1 MEGAVGPEGERPFR
15 MLVLCTGNSARSQ
28 MAEAIVRKLAGDAVE
43 VHSAGIAPAGLN
55 PLAVQ
60 AMAEIGVDISG
71 QRSKSVTEFLG
82 QRFDLVLTV
91 CDSARESCPVFPGA
105 PEYVHWSLPDPA
117 AATGSHEARM
127 QVFREVRDR
136 LQGLL
141 GDLLRSRG
149 LVA

>member
-1 MEGAVGPEGERPFR
+1 MENAVGEKRERPLR

-28 MAEAIVRKLAGDAVE
+28 MAEGIVRKLAGDRVE

-55 PLAVQ
+55 PLAVE
-60 AMAEIGVDISG
+60 AMAEAGLDISG
-71 QRSKSVTEFLG
+71 QRSKSVSEFAG

-91 CDSARESCPVFPGA
+91 CHQARESCPVFPGA

-117 AATGSHEARM
+117 AATGSHEARL

-136 LQGLL
+136 LTALL
-141 GDLLRSRG
+141 SDLLRSRG
-149 LVA
+149 LAA